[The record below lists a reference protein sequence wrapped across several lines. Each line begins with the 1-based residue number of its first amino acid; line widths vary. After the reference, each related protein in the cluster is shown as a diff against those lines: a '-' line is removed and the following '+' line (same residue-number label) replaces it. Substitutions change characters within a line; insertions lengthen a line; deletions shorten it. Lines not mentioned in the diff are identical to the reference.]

1 MIAERTIRDI
11 VIEEGFVTA
20 ERLNEVLA
28 ARTDSTENVGDLLQ
42 RMGLITEKQHL
53 QCVALQAGIPFVD
66 LSKLEIEQ
74 DVARSISHQLAV
86 KHLAIPIE
94 KTEYA
99 ASVAMFNPLDVASID
114 EIRVQLGV
122 DVDPMFATESDVREA
137 IFRAFGSF
145 DSLSVLAGEFAKGV
159 EISTSDAGAEDDQ
172 ATISLNEREDGAP
185 IIRLANALLARA
197 IRGHAS
203 DVHVEPGPNDTRVR
217 FRVDGILSEVM
228 TIPKAVQRPFVS
240 RLKVIAGLDIGERR
254 IPQDGRFS
262 VSLSEGSYDLRVS
275 TYPTVHGEKVVL
287 RVLDKSS
294 LAVNLTTLGIPPLS
308 LDRILKRVEESQGLI
323 LVTGPTGSG
332 KSTTLYS
339 ILNHLNDNSRNI
351 VTIEDPVE
359 YQLEGIAQANVNVG
373 AGMTFANGLR
383 AILRQD
389 PDVILVG
396 ESRDPETAKTAI
408 EASLTGHLVLTSLH
422 ANDSMA
428 AVVRLVEMG
437 VEPFLVSSSVTLS
450 VAQRLMRRTCSHC
463 AKPYLPDS
471 IVLESLDLPLNREYL
486 KGEGC
491 EKCGGTGYRGRCG
504 VYEVADISQ
513 RIRQMIFVGES
524 TDAIRREAVRGG
536 MRTLRQDALTKVL
549 EGISTV
555 EEVLRVT
562 PNESQE

>member
-28 ARTDSTENVGDLLQ
+28 SRTDSTENVGDLLQ

-172 ATISLNEREDGAP
+172 TTISLNEREDGAP

-275 TYPTVHGEKVVL
+275 TYPTVHGE
-287 RVLDKSS
+287 
-294 LAVNLTTLGIPPLS
+294 
-308 LDRILKRVEESQGLI
+308 
-323 LVTGPTGSG
+323 
-332 KSTTLYS
+332 
-339 ILNHLNDNSRNI
+339 
-351 VTIEDPVE
+351 
-359 YQLEGIAQANVNVG
+359 
-373 AGMTFANGLR
+373 
-383 AILRQD
+383 
-389 PDVILVG
+389 
-396 ESRDPETAKTAI
+396 
-408 EASLTGHLVLTSLH
+408 
-422 ANDSMA
+422 
-428 AVVRLVEMG
+428 
-437 VEPFLVSSSVTLS
+437 
-450 VAQRLMRRTCSHC
+450 
-463 AKPYLPDS
+463 
-471 IVLESLDLPLNREYL
+471 
-486 KGEGC
+486 
-491 EKCGGTGYRGRCG
+491 
-504 VYEVADISQ
+504 
-513 RIRQMIFVGES
+513 
-524 TDAIRREAVRGG
+524 
-536 MRTLRQDALTKVL
+536 
-549 EGISTV
+549 
-555 EEVLRVT
+555 
-562 PNESQE
+562 

>member
-28 ARTDSTENVGDLLQ
+28 SRTDSTENVGDLLQ

-145 DSLSVLAGEFAKGV
+145 DSLSLLAGEFAKGV
-159 EISTSDAGAEDDQ
+159 DISTSDAGAEDDQ
-172 ATISLNEREDGAP
+172 TTISLNEREDGAP

-203 DVHVEPGPNDTRVR
+203 DVHVEPGPNETRVR

-471 IVLESLDLPLNREYL
+471 IVLESLDLPINREYL

-491 EKCGGTGYRGRCG
+491 EKCSGTGYRGRCG

>member
-28 ARTDSTENVGDLLQ
+28 SRTDSTENVGDLLQ

-172 ATISLNEREDGAP
+172 TTISLNEREDGAP

-323 LVTGPTGSG
+323 LVTGPT
-332 KSTTLYS
+332 
-339 ILNHLNDNSRNI
+339 
-351 VTIEDPVE
+351 
-359 YQLEGIAQANVNVG
+359 
-373 AGMTFANGLR
+373 
-383 AILRQD
+383 
-389 PDVILVG
+389 
-396 ESRDPETAKTAI
+396 ESY
-408 EASLTGHLVLTSLH
+408 SLTIPIGQPALQGFNLYTTTATMQMTPQNAFGWMTS
-422 ANDSMA
+422 NGI
-428 AVVRLVEMG
+428 RG
-437 VEPFLVSSSVTLS
+437 TLG
-450 VAQRLMRRTCSHC
+450 
-463 AKPYLPDS
+463 S
-471 IVLESLDLPLNREYL
+471 I
-486 KGEGC
+486 
-491 EKCGGTGYRGRCG
+491 
-504 VYEVADISQ
+504 
-513 RIRQMIFVGES
+513 
-524 TDAIRREAVRGG
+524 
-536 MRTLRQDALTKVL
+536 
-549 EGISTV
+549 
-555 EEVLRVT
+555 
-562 PNESQE
+562 